1 MVQKRSIGLA
11 IILSIVTC
19 GIYTIYWFI
28 CMVNEINYLADDKEA
43 MSGGIVYLLGI
54 VTCGIYFLVW
64 FYQAGERLNKA
75 KAMRGMP
82 TDSSL
87 GIVYL
92 LLSLF
97 GLQIVTYG
105 LIQNE
110 LNKMAA

>member
-1 MVQKRSIGLA
+1 MIQQRSIALS
-11 IILSIVTC
+11 IILTIVTC
-19 GIYTIYWFI
+19 GIYGIYWFI
-28 CMVNEINYLADDKEA
+28 CMVNEINYVSEDKEA
-43 MSGGIVYLLGI
+43 MSGGVVYLLGL

-64 FYQAGERLNKA
+64 FYQAGERLNRA
-75 KAMRGMP
+75 KDMRGMP

-97 GLQIVTYG
+97 GFSIVTYG